1 MALKIKEKNGEFLVE
16 GVINATTAKYFQNHC
31 ESLLKTCGEL
41 TINIEKIIAIDTN
54 GLAAMKALFENAS
67 TYNRRFFIT
76 GTGCKEIYDEFK
88 FRVSAAKTN
97 FKTTFKTN

>member
-16 GVINATTAKYFQNHC
+16 GVINATTAKHFQNHC
-31 ESLLKTCGEL
+31 ESLLNTFGEL

-54 GLAAMKALFENAS
+54 GLSAIKALFETAS
-67 TYNRRFFIT
+67 KYNKRFFIT

-88 FRVSAAKTN
+88 IRVSAAKTN
-97 FKTTFKTN
+97 FKSSFKSN